1 MALLSNK
8 CRIIP
13 SVFIDLTFEDDIKKQ
28 FLVRENDIVS
38 VVYNKAGLATRHVGK
53 VTQIGSGD
61 YTQVSSIPKFYGAS
75 GIASYDTVLGSK
87 PGAGDYMIIDG
98 SGDFAGNVVVVYLNT
113 ILDISMISQYDE
125 NLTVRTV
132 KPCGCSGVNQVTGL
146 RIYKGYLQFS
156 TNYGQTW
163 HTLKPGCGDAP
174 EDPAATINPNVIDD
188 DALISSLYDQ
198 DGCNCNTTE
207 SSGTTEEDEG

>member
-13 SVFIDLTFEDDIKKQ
+13 SVLIDLTFEEDIKKQ

-53 VTQIGSGD
+53 VTQICSGD
-61 YTQVSSIPKFYGAS
+61 NTQVSSIPRFYGAS
-75 GIASYDTVLGSK
+75 GVASYDTVLGTK
-87 PGAGDYMIIDG
+87 PGSGDYMVVDG
-98 SGDFAGNVVVVYLNT
+98 SGDFAGNVVVIYLNT
-113 ILDISMISQYDE
+113 ILDINMVSQYDE
-125 NLTVRTV
+125 NLTIRTV
-132 KPCGCSGVNQVTGL
+132 KPCGCTGVNQVTDF
-146 RIYKGYLQFS
+146 RVFKGYLQFS

-163 HTLKPGCGDAP
+163 HTVKPGCGDVP
-174 EDPAATINPNVIDD
+174 EDPASTINPNVVDD
-188 DALISSLYDQ
+188 DDLISSLYDQ

-207 SSGTTEEDEG
+207 TSNNTEEVEG